1 LASGRV
7 HTLCMFFTIAFI
19 VFVTPGITS
28 GMPVSIMEQSSKPAW
43 GVYQILWSIEQFEKE
58 LGQQLNL
65 LGGTPK
71 YVLFFRDLS
80 RKRGFP
86 LKVVE
91 ICARKNLIPV
101 ISFEPAPW
109 HARQDTDGLRDI
121 ADGRWDKYF
130 KQWGL
135 AAARWNKTVIF
146 RFGFEMNGG
155 WFSWGQQPKKF
166 KQAWRRIHRLFS
178 QAAAANVK
186 WMFSP
191 NVAAANSG
199 VLQDPLTY
207 YPGDDVVDIVGLDGY
222 NFGDHYDRWHR
233 WQSYEEIFEP
243 SLTQLSRLN
252 KPLFL
257 SEIGCA
263 DDRRKPSWIKDFLNR
278 VAADQR
284 IAAFIY
290 YNYYPKARGY
300 PNWRLDSDGISLQI
314 FRKWAVE
321 QKNKQDRHSS
331 AGGD

>member
-1 LASGRV
+1 
-7 HTLCMFFTIAFI
+7 M
-19 VFVTPGITS
+19 
-28 GMPVSIMEQSSKPAW
+28 
-43 GVYQILWSIEQFEKE
+43 
-58 LGQQLNL
+58 NL
-65 LGGTPK
+65 LGGEPK
-71 YVLFFRDLS
+71 FVLFFRDLS
-80 RKRGFP
+80 RERGFP
-86 LKVVE
+86 RKVVE
-91 ICARKNLIPV
+91 ICARKNLIPI

-109 HARQDTDGLRDI
+109 HARQDTAGLRDI
-121 ADGRWDKYF
+121 AAGHWDTYF

-166 KQAWRRIHRLFS
+166 KRAWRRIHRLFS
-178 QAAAANVK
+178 QAAAANIK

-207 YPGDDVVDIVGLDGY
+207 YPGHDVVDFVGLDGY

-284 IAAFIY
+284 ITAFIY

-314 FRKWAVE
+314 FRKWAAE
-321 QKNKQDRHSS
+321 QKNNQDRRRS
-331 AGGD
+331 ADGY

>member
-1 LASGRV
+1 VLIAIASIFLA
-7 HTLCMFFTIAFI
+7 
-19 VFVTPGITS
+19 TPGMTDD
-28 GMPVSIMEQSSKPAW
+28 MPISDMDQRSKLSW
-43 GVYQILWSIEQFEKE
+43 GIYQILWSPEQFERE
-58 LGQQLNL
+58 LSQQLNL
-65 LGGTPK
+65 LGGAPK

-80 RKRGFP
+80 RDRGFP
-86 LKVVE
+86 RQVVE

-109 HARQDTDGLRDI
+109 HARDNADGLGDI
-121 ADGRWDKYF
+121 ADGRWDTYF

-166 KQAWRRIHRLFS
+166 KQAWRRIHHLFR
-178 QAAAANVK
+178 QAAATNIK

-207 YPGDDVVDIVGLDGY
+207 YPGHDVVDFVGLDGY

-233 WQSYEEIFEP
+233 WQRYEEIFEP
-243 SLTQLSRLN
+243 SLTRLARLN

-263 DDRRKPSWIKDFLNR
+263 DDRRKPAWMNDFLNR

-284 IAAFIY
+284 ITAFIY

-300 PNWRLDSDGISLQI
+300 PNWRLDSDDISLQV
-314 FRKWAVE
+314 FRNWAAE
-321 QKNKQDRHSS
+321 QKNNRDGQRS
-331 AGGD
+331 AGGH